1 MIGFEEIEQKLFS
14 NFDSN
19 KFHHGIIISGKKGI
33 GKASFIKNFC
43 NKILNEQSPPNH
55 NASNIDLAIAEK
67 LPDKKTIGIEIIRQ
81 NQQFLNHTAGIS
93 EYKFL
98 IVDAVCE
105 LTKQASNALLKSL
118 EEPKKNCFIILIAHQ
133 LNKVLPTIKSRC
145 LIIKVPDF
153 SNSQFN
159 SILENKGLN
168 LGDIDQKFLSQICE
182 NCPAL
187 AINYGEDLIKFYRG
201 FIDSLANKKIAN
213 DLLKMLGDK
222 NFSFLVIEKVVL
234 FFIAQLIKKN
244 HNLPIFIYCPND
256 AQIFDDLSANF
267 SLNNQLDLYDN
278 VSKSLENAVKSNLDK
293 KINFINIFNQICY
306 V

>member
-1 MIGFEEIEQKLFS
+1 MIGFEEIEQKLIS
-14 NFDSN
+14 NFNSN

-33 GKASFIKNFC
+33 GKASFVKNFC
-43 NKILNEQSPPNH
+43 NKILNEKSHQNH
-55 NASNIDLAIAEK
+55 NAPNIDFVIAEK

-81 NQQFLNHTAGIS
+81 KQQFLNHTAGIS

-145 LIIKVPDF
+145 LIVKVPDF

-159 SILENKGLN
+159 SILENKSLN
-168 LGDIDQKFLSQICE
+168 LSDIDQEFLSQICE

-187 AINYGEDLIKFYRG
+187 AISSGEDLIKFYRG
-201 FIDSLANKKIAN
+201 FVDSLANKKIAN

-234 FFIAQLIKKN
+234 FFISQLIKKN
-244 HNLPIFIYCPND
+244 NNLPIFNYYSKD
-256 AQIFDDLSANF
+256 AQIFEDLSKNF
-267 SLNNQLDLYDN
+267 NLNNQLDLYN
-278 VSKSLENAVKSNLDK
+278 NISKSLENALKSNLDK